1 MERLMKLL
9 LGFEYSLLFVLLG
22 VYILSTNDTISGN
35 VIGTSCVVFFGGL
48 MIWALLK
55 KTQDSKTK

>member
-1 MERLMKLL
+1 MKLL